1 MMEDIKNNRFTP
13 NIVRDGNEPK
23 EFSSIELT
31 QYSDLTVTKYE
42 SISEVLELYYSERN
56 TYTRIRQKS
65 ADLRKHVNTLLERNQ
80 KKYSLQMKQLKDS
93 EKRRKVQGVRRA
105 YQRIRLRTYTGRQV
119 S

>member
-31 QYSDLTVTKYE
+31 QYSDLTVTKYD

-93 EKRRKVQGVRRA
+93 EKP
-105 YQRIRLRTYTGRQV
+105 
-119 S
+119 

>member
-1 MMEDIKNNRFTP
+1 M
-13 NIVRDGNEPK
+13 RDGNEPK

-65 ADLRKHVNTLLERNQ
+65 ADTRNTH
-80 KKYSLQMKQLKDS
+80 KYPPGAKPEEIFPAD
-93 EKRRKVQGVRRA
+93 EA
-105 YQRIRLRTYTGRQV
+105 A
-119 S
+119 